1 MISVI
6 VPVFNGE
13 RYLSACIESV
23 LAQSYTDI
31 ELIIVDD
38 GSTDSSGTI
47 ADRYARD
54 YSGIRVI
61 HCENG
66 GMSYARNV
74 GIEASAGEYV
84 YFLDSDDMMHPEALG
99 RLRRKVEDMNV
110 DLVIGGAEIGET
122 YTIKRIHDVVFSL
135 MLPEEVI
142 KNSLY
147 QNGILHAPWGK
158 LYKKSLL
165 DQVRFTKGLCYE
177 DLDFFYRYCLLCD
190 RIAVTHEKLYFY
202 RQHPASIMHTWT
214 PQRLDVLNVVDE
226 IERYMSENNPGL
238 LPAARDRKLSANFNI
253 FILAHLHGQPDVA
266 DKCWKVIKNYRTGS
280 LIDSNVRLKNKA
292 GILLSY
298 LGPKAFAFISS
309 FLF

>member
-6 VPVFNGE
+6 VPVYNGE

-23 LAQSYTDI
+23 LAQSYADT

-54 YSGIRVI
+54 YSGIKVI

-66 GMSYARNV
+66 GMSAARNV
-74 GIEASAGEYV
+74 GIEASTGEYV
-84 YFLDSDDMMHPEALG
+84 YFLDSDDMMHPEALAC
-99 RLRRKVEDMNV
+99 LFQAFEDMGV
-110 DLVIGGAEIGET
+110 DLVIGSAVIGET
-122 YTIKRIHDVVFSL
+122 YNIKRTHNMAYSL

-158 LYKKSLL
+158 LYKKNLL
-165 DQVRFTKGLCYE
+165 DKVRFTNGLCYE

-190 RIAVTHEKLYFY
+190 RIAVTFEKLYFY
-202 RQHPASIMHTWT
+202 RQHPASIMHTWS

-226 IERYMSENNPGL
+226 IERYMSENNQDL
-238 LPAARDRKLSANFNI
+238 LSAARDRKLSANFNI
-253 FILAHLHGQPDVA
+253 FILAHLNGQPDVA
-266 DKCWKVIKNYRTGS
+266 DKCWQVIKNYRAGS

-298 LGPKAFAFISS
+298 LGPKAFAYISS